1 MKQPLLTQSI
11 VCVGFLALL
20 SGCSSTPEQEKT
32 VSPQEL
38 VQMKAD
44 IEELKK
50 MKPGLQRMTRM
61 EGDLKTLIGHLNS
74 LVEQSPTAQL
84 ERADTADNVEV
95 AQLHNPAIEERQL
108 TAAAAETAIAEPKK
122 AEPSSTAPEVTLEK
136 PSAPAVTEMTAATE
150 VPVENNQT
158 SVAEAIEAKYAIQLA
173 SITNPALLNATWTKL
188 QRRYPQQLASLQ
200 PSYEKQQVASRQYY
214 RVKAGAFSTYQDASA
229 LCEQLISN
237 GASCIVGKS
246 VSNYYSSL

>member
-1 MKQPLLTQSI
+1 MRQPLLTQSI

-20 SGCSSTPEQEKT
+20 SGCSSTPDQEKT
-32 VSPQEL
+32 VSSQEL

-74 LVEQSPTAQL
+74 LVEQSPTARL
-84 ERADTADNVEV
+84 ENAEAADNVEV
-95 AQLHNPAIEERQL
+95 AQLRNPVIEDRQLAMTATEAEPAIEQ
-108 TAAAAETAIAEPKK
+108 ADVS
-122 AEPSSTAPEVTLEK
+122 SSTAPAMAATKATVPVVDQTTATE
-136 PSAPAVTEMTAATE
+136 APAEQ
-150 VPVENNQT
+150 NQA
-158 SVAEAIEAKYAIQLA
+158 SVAEAIEARYAIQLA

-229 LCEQLISN
+229 LCDQLISN

-246 VSNYYSSL
+246 VSNYYSNL

>member
-11 VCVGFLALL
+11 VCVGFLAFL

-44 IEELKK
+44 IEEIKK
-50 MKPGLQRMTRM
+50 MKPGLQRMTQM

-84 ERADTADNVEV
+84 ERAETADNVEV

-108 TAAAAETAIAEPKK
+108 T
-122 AEPSSTAPEVTLEK
+122 
-136 PSAPAVTEMTAATE
+136 TAATE
-150 VPVENNQT
+150 TVSSETQQVKQSSPAPEVAVEKVSVAAVTEIAATSQVPAGKNQT
-158 SVAEAIEAKYAIQLA
+158 SVAEAVEAKYAIQLA

-188 QRRYPQQLASLQ
+188 QRRYPQQLASMQ

>member
-1 MKQPLLTQSI
+1 MKQPLLTQSM

-20 SGCSSTPEQEKT
+20 SGCSSTPDHEKT
-32 VSPQEL
+32 VSSQEL

-44 IEELKK
+44 IEELKS
-50 MKPGLQRMTRM
+50 MKPGLQRITQM

-84 ERADTADNVEV
+84 ARADNTDNVEV
-95 AQLHNPAIEERQL
+95 AQLHHPVIEERQL
-108 TAAAAETAIAEPKK
+108 AGAVDTQPAVSSPVEPAIVADRVSVAQTAEDTTAVS
-122 AEPSSTAPEVTLEK
+122 AEPSVA
-136 PSAPAVTEMTAATE
+136 
-150 VPVENNQT
+150 
-158 SVAEAIEAKYAIQLA
+158 SVAKSIEAGYAIQLA
-173 SITNPALLNATWTKL
+173 SITNPALLNATWTRL
-188 QRRYPQQLASLQ
+188 QRRYPEHLASLQ